1 MSKRDDIIE
10 TLSRQQGLS
19 DIELTKIIMG
29 IGAKQQP
36 INTICRSLEKQGII
50 KRTSKSDGIIKNYLV
65 AEGNFPE
72 PSETTTS
79 ILSGDISEKDPRN
92 NAEEVNN
99 MVSRNID
106 LKALID
112 HFFVKVRINNIEI
125 YNEFSL
131 QHELG
136 AYLSNMLPSYKVQ
149 FERNVSYFFNQKH
162 TVKKEIDIVV
172 ISKDGK
178 EKYAV
183 ELKCPLNGQY
193 PEQMYAFVRDLKF
206 MEELKYLGFSG
217 TYSLVLVSDRPFY
230 QGANITSIYKYF
242 REEFRLHGK
251 INKPTGETK
260 KDECIELI
268 GDYRFEWKSLDGNRK
283 YYIIEV

>member
-19 DIELTKIIMG
+19 DMELTKIIMG

-36 INTICRSLEKQGII
+36 VNIICRSLEKQGII

-65 AEGNFPE
+65 SEGNFQE
-72 PSETTTS
+72 PSETSTS
-79 ILSGDISEKDPRN
+79 ILSGDISEKDQRN

-99 MVSRNID
+99 IISRNID
-106 LKALID
+106 LKALIE

-172 ISKDGK
+172 FSQDGK
-178 EKYAV
+178 EKYAI
-183 ELKCPLNGQY
+183 EIKCPLNGQY
-193 PEQMYAFVRDLKF
+193 PEQMYAFVKDLKF
-206 MEELKYLGFSG
+206 MEELKHLGFNR

-230 QGANITSIYKYF
+230 RGDNITSIYKYF
-242 REEFRLHGK
+242 RKEFRLFGK
-251 INKPTGETK
+251 IYKPTGETK
-260 KDECIELI
+260 NDECIELI
-268 GDYRFEWKSLDGNRK
+268 GDYQFEWQSLDSNRK
-283 YYIIEV
+283 YYMIEI

>member
-1 MSKRDDIIE
+1 MSRRCDVIE

-19 DIELTKIIMG
+19 DMELTNIIVG
-29 IGAKQQP
+29 IGEKQQP

-65 AEGNFPE
+65 AEKNFPE

-79 ILSGDISEKDPRN
+79 IFSGDISEKDPRN

-99 MVSRNID
+99 IVSRNID
-106 LKALID
+106 FKDLIE
-112 HFFVKVRINNIEI
+112 HFFVKVRINNIAI

-136 AYLSNMLPSYKVQ
+136 VYLRNMLPSYRVQ
-149 FERNVSYFFNQKH
+149 FERNVSYFLNQKH

-172 ISKDGK
+172 FSQDGK
-178 EKYAV
+178 EKYAI
-183 ELKCPLNGQY
+183 EIKCPLNGQY
-193 PEQMYAFVRDLKF
+193 PEQMYSFVKDLKF
-206 MEELKYLGFSG
+206 MEELKHLGFSR

-230 QGANITSIYKYF
+230 QGDNITSIYKYF
-242 REEFRLHGK
+242 RKEFRLYGK
-251 INKPTGETK
+251 INKPTGEK
-260 KDECIELI
+260 KNDECIELI
-268 GDYRFEWKSLDGNRK
+268 GDYQFEWQSLDSNRK
-283 YYIIEV
+283 YYMIEI